1 MSILCTLKNIHLTF
15 GTKEIF
21 KNANFT
27 IHSDAKIGLL
37 GLNGQGKSSLLKI
50 LAGEVEPDPSTPA
63 FQFDKSKGE
72 DNIKYNCF
80 YIPQE
85 LPLTDIEGGQQDYT
99 IQNYFFRFYP
109 EYDKIQKSGDIDLFQ
124 DLGVWDLIASY
135 ESYLKYFGLTDLD
148 KKLSDLSGGEQKKIL
163 LSLGFSAKSS
173 LVLWDEPTNHLDLET
188 IKLFEERLKSEKTAF
203 ILISHDRHLL
213 SSVTNQ
219 IFHIALGTIVSF
231 KGNYLDYLVHLQ
243 NQEEAN
249 KKLISKL
256 KNSLTRET
264 AWMRQGI
271 KARGTRSKKRV
282 ENYLDLRDTI
292 STLKSQARK
301 ELNLHIA
308 NSGRKTKCLVNC
320 QNVSFRYD
328 NQPALFN
335 HINLSLNKF
344 DKIGLMGINGV
355 GKTTLVKLII
365 GEVSPTTG
373 HLKRAEDLN
382 IFYFSQMRKE
392 LNGKLTPAQFLGEG
406 NDQLSL
412 PDGRTKHIAAYFE
425 SFLFK
430 KDQLHRPIN
439 TFSGGE
445 KNRLQLAK
453 NLLNKADL
461 WIFDEPTNDLDLET
475 LQILEQTLTKFKGS
489 LILISHDRSF
499 LSNVTNK
506 IWLLKN
512 NTMEGFEAG
521 YEQAEA
527 FLEATSFENLLKN
540 DEKESKNSN
549 KKSYSGNLSSKREK
563 QKVKLS
569 YNEKKQLKR
578 LPSLIIHQE
587 KIIETIEDELS
598 NIDYTSSSKE
608 QVKKLR
614 GIDNDKQIAENKLLA
629 LYEELESL
637 ESRI

>member
-21 KNANFT
+21 KNATFT

-50 LAGEVEPDPSTPA
+50 LAGEIEPDPSTPA

-85 LPLTDIEGGQQDYT
+85 LPLTDIDGKKEDYT

-109 EYDKIQKSGDIDLFQ
+109 EFDKIQKSGDIDLFQ

-163 LSLGFSAKSS
+163 LSLGFSARAS
-173 LVLWDEPTNHLDLET
+173 LILWDEPTNHLDLET

-231 KGNYLDYLVHLQ
+231 RGNYLDYLVHLE

-249 KKLISKL
+249 RKLISKL

-282 ENYLDLRDTI
+282 ENYVDLKETI
-292 STLKSQARK
+292 TTLKSRARK

-308 NSGRKTKCLVNC
+308 NSGRKTKCLVDC
-320 QNVSFRYD
+320 QNVSFSYD
-328 NQPALFN
+328 KKELFN
-335 HINLSLNKF
+335 NVTLALNKG
-344 DKIGLMGINGV
+344 DKIGLMGTNGV
-355 GKTTLVKLII
+355 GKTTLVKLVI
-365 GEVSPTTG
+365 GEVNPTSG
-373 HLKRAEDLN
+373 DLKRADDLK
-382 IFYFSQMRKE
+382 IYYFSQMRKE
-392 LNGKLTPAQFLGEG
+392 LDGKLTPAQFLGEG
-406 NDQLSL
+406 NDQLTL

-475 LQILEQTLTKFKGS
+475 LQILEKTLTEFNGS

-512 NTMEGFEAG
+512 QTLEGFEAG

-527 FLEATSFENLLKN
+527 FLEASSYETQLAADETKENSSSLSNN
-540 DEKESKNSN
+540 DQSN
-549 KKSYSGNLSSKREK
+549 ELVEDKP
-563 QKVKLS
+563 KLT
-569 YNEKKQLKR
+569 YNEKKQLKK
-578 LPSLIIHQE
+578 LPNLIKNQE
-587 KIIETIEDELS
+587 KIIEELENELS
-598 NIDYTSSSKE
+598 AIDYSNSNKE
-608 QVKKLR
+608 QVKKIR
-614 GIDNDKQIAENKLLA
+614 GIDADKQKAEDMLLIY
-629 LYEELESL
+629 YEELEAL
-637 ESRI
+637 EARA